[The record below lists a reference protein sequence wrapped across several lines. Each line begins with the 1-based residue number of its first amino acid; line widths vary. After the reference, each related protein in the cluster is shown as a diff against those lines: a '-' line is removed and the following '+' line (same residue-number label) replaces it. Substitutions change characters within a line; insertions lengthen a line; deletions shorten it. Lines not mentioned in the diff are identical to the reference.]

1 MTTAILTPT
10 KTILRSD
17 ELNCPSC
24 VSKIEK
30 ALLALSGVITAK
42 VHFNSGRMDIEH
54 DREQVSAAQL
64 QEAVR
69 KVGYGTR
76 ISAF

>member
-1 MTTAILTPT
+1 MQTHI

-24 VSKIEK
+24 VPKIEK
-30 ALLALSGVITAK
+30 ALSAVPGVQTAK
-42 VHFNSGRMDIEH
+42 VHFNSGRIDIKH
-54 DREQVSAAQL
+54 DREQAPVELL

-69 KVGYGTR
+69 KVGYGSR

>member
-1 MTTAILTPT
+1 METLI

-17 ELNCPSC
+17 ELSCPSC
-24 VSKIEK
+24 VSRIEK
-30 ALLALSGVITAK
+30 ALKAIPGVQSAK
-42 VHFNSGRMDIEH
+42 VHFNSGRIDIEH
-54 DREQVSAAQL
+54 DGAQASPELL